1 MSPLLIGG
9 ALGLLLACGVLVV
22 VFASPPMR
30 PIRLTDR
37 LTPYLRDSPP
47 PSRLLLGET
56 RGTTGVLAPVRR
68 LLSPVLADLI
78 RHLDRILGG
87 RGSIRR
93 RLAILGNR
101 QSYVAGS
108 TSHAPH
114 RTVPAGAASLRAVP
128 AGSASQAPLRT
139 VSAGSAS
146 QAPLRTVEDFRIE
159 QVLWGAVGL
168 GAGIVLTA
176 LYTLSSGRLNVLS
189 AVLFCVAG
197 VLGGVLGRDWWLS
210 NEVARHEQAIVAE
223 FPVVAELLALS
234 VTAGEGPT
242 GAIDRVC
249 RLTGGALAMELG
261 DALARARAGTPLAQA
276 LQEVA
281 DRTNIE
287 SLARFIDGLIVA
299 IERGTPLADVLR
311 AQAADVREAGKR
323 KLLELGG
330 KKEIGMMVPVVF
342 LVLPVTVLFAL
353 YPGLISISQLAH

>member
-1 MSPLLIGG
+1 MSPLLVG
-9 ALGLLLACGVLVV
+9 AGLGLLAACGLLVAI
-22 VFASPPMR
+22 FSAPPMR
-30 PIRLTDR
+30 PIRLADR
-37 LTPYLRDSPP
+37 LSPYLRDNPP
-47 PSRLLLGET
+47 PSRLLFGET
-56 RGTTGVLAPVRR
+56 GRTAGALAPVRR
-68 LLSPVLADLI
+68 LLGPVLADLI
-78 RHLDRILGG
+78 RWIDRILGG

-93 RLAILGNR
+93 RLAILGNS
-101 QSYVAGS
+101 Q
-108 TSHAPH
+108 
-114 RTVPAGAASLRAVP
+114 TVPAGSV
-128 AGSASQAPLRT
+128 T
-139 VSAGSAS
+139 

-168 GAGIVLTA
+168 GAGVGLTA
-176 LYTLSSGRLNVLS
+176 LYSIGSGRINVLS
-189 AVLFCVAG
+189 ALLFCLGG
-197 VLGGVLGRDWWLS
+197 VIGGVLGRDWWLT
-210 NEVARHEQAIVAE
+210 NEVSRHEQAIIAE
-223 FPVVAELLALS
+223 FPVVAELLALA

-249 RLTGGALAMELG
+249 RLTGGALAVELG
-261 DALARARAGTPLAQA
+261 DALARARAGAPLVQA